1 MFKNTL
7 FLKIIL
13 IFTLPALGI
22 LYFSSIL
29 VYEKV
34 ELVKEV
40 DDTYKNLTYLK
51 SVESVV
57 SNLQKER
64 DLAIKYYLLK
74 VETPAFDEQ
83 QLKTNETFEAFK
95 KVLVSLDLYTN
106 FNQYKL
112 DINKLELFRN
122 KIENLSISLDE
133 IFFTYNEFDQ
143 ILLNSLKLMKPVKL
157 AIDFNTD
164 LSNISHFLNFKE
176 ASSIENTLVK
186 IYLVEK

>member
-57 SNLQKER
+57 SNLQKR
-64 DLAIKYYLLK
+64 
-74 VETPAFDEQ
+74 
-83 QLKTNETFEAFK
+83 
-95 KVLVSLDLYTN
+95 
-106 FNQYKL
+106 
-112 DINKLELFRN
+112 
-122 KIENLSISLDE
+122 E
-133 IFFTYNEFDQ
+133 I
-143 ILLNSLKLMKPVKL
+143 
-157 AIDFNTD
+157 
-164 LSNISHFLNFKE
+164 
-176 ASSIENTLVK
+176 
-186 IYLVEK
+186 